1 MNISF
6 EAPDKIN
13 GLMTITLETADYQ
26 PEVDKTLKDYR
37 KRANIPGFRPGQ
49 APMGMIK
56 RQFGPSVKVEAINK
70 MLGEKLYEYV
80 RENKIQMLGE
90 PLPSDKQEQL
100 DFESDKP
107 LTFKFDIAVAPEFE
121 AKLSGKDKIAYY
133 NITVEDKLIDQQVEM
148 YQSRAGHY
156 EKVENFDAEQR
167 DMLKGDLRELDAKGN
182 VKEGGITVADAVLMP
197 QYMKVDDQKK
207 LFDGA
212 KLGDIITWN
221 PRKAYPESDV
231 EVSSLL
237 KIQKEEVKDHE
248 GDFTFQITEISRYVK
263 AEINQE
269 LFDQTFGEGT
279 VKSEKEFRQKI
290 ADQISQQFKADSDY
304 KFLLDVRAH
313 MEKKVGKLEFP
324 EALLKR
330 VMLNNNKDKGQDFV
344 EKNFEASIK
353 ELGWHMIKEQLVAAQ
368 EIKVEDADLKNVAK
382 EAARA
387 QFAQYGMSN
396 VPDEYLENYAA
407 EMLKKRENVDGRE
420 LNRLKDTKGWYREE
434 THGREVSVGAITVE
448 SDLQSTGKYRMTA
461 IIDGQRV
468 SHEITQKQYD
478 KFMAVDDYHR
488 MKLFSKVFPE
498 VEMKGNGNGVN
509 VGAAIL
515 AALTVGTGVAASI
528 ARPRPAPEVY
538 VDRYEANAVY
548 HKPGVIDAATIAA
561 AQFESESVGRQ
572 PSPQESMGIGR

>member
-56 RQFGPSVKVEAINK
+56 RQFGPSVKVDAVNK
-70 MLGEKLYEYV
+70 LLGEKLYEYV

-90 PLPSDKQEQL
+90 PLPSEQQEQL

-121 AKLSGKDKIAYY
+121 AKLSGKDKIPYY

-148 YQSRAGHY
+148 YQSRSGHY
-156 EKVENFDAEQR
+156 EKVENFDMEQR
-167 DMLKGDLRELDAKGN
+167 DMLKGDLRELDAAGN

-197 QYMKVDDQKK
+197 QYIKADDQKK
-207 LFDGA
+207 LFEGS

-231 EVSSLL
+231 EVSSLM

-248 GDFTFQITEISRYVK
+248 GDFTFQITEISRFVK
-263 AEINQE
+263 AEVNQE

-279 VKSEKEFRQKI
+279 VKDEKEFRQKI
-290 ADQISQQFKADSDY
+290 ADTISQQFKSDSDY

-330 VMLNNNKDKGQDFV
+330 VMLNNNKDKGADFV
-344 EKNFEASIK
+344 EKNFDASIK
-353 ELGWHMIKEQLVAAQ
+353 ELGWHLIKEQLVAAQ
-368 EIKVEDADLKNVAK
+368 EIKVGDDDLKNVAK

-396 VPDEYLENYAA
+396 VPDEYLENYAQ
-407 EMLKKRENVDGRE
+407 EMLKKRENVDGLVDRAVDVK
-420 LNRLKDTKGWYREE
+420 LTAALKSVVKLEE
-434 THGREVSVGAITVE
+434 KDIT
-448 SDLQSTGKYRMTA
+448 L
-461 IIDGQRV
+461 
-468 SHEITQKQYD
+468 D
-478 KFMAVDDYHR
+478 KFQ
-488 MKLFSKVFPE
+488 
-498 VEMKGNGNGVN
+498 EM
-509 VGAAIL
+509 L
-515 AALTVGTGVAASI
+515 
-528 ARPRPAPEVY
+528 
-538 VDRYEANAVY
+538 
-548 HKPGVIDAATIAA
+548 
-561 AQFESESVGRQ
+561 
-572 PSPQESMGIGR
+572 QEK

>member
-56 RQFGPSVKVEAINK
+56 RQFGPSVKVDAVNK
-70 MLGEKLYEYV
+70 LLGEKLYEYV

-90 PLPSDKQEQL
+90 PLPSEQQEQL

-121 AKLSGKDKIAYY
+121 AKLSGKDKIPYY

-148 YQSRAGHY
+148 YQSRSGHY
-156 EKVENFDAEQR
+156 EKVENFDMEQR
-167 DMLKGDLRELDAKGN
+167 DMLKGDLRELDAAGN

-197 QYMKVDDQKK
+197 QYIKVDDQKK
-207 LFDGA
+207 LFEGS

-221 PRKAYPESDV
+221 PHKAYPESDV
-231 EVSSLL
+231 EVSSLM

-248 GDFTFQITEISRYVK
+248 GDFTFQITEISRFVK
-263 AEINQE
+263 AEVNQE

-279 VKSEKEFRQKI
+279 VKDEKEFRQKI
-290 ADQISQQFKADSDY
+290 ADTISQQFKSDSDY

-330 VMLNNNKDKGQDFV
+330 VMLNNNKDKGADFV
-344 EKNFEASIK
+344 EKNFDASIK
-353 ELGWHMIKEQLVAAQ
+353 ELGWHLIKEQLVAAQ
-368 EIKVEDADLKNVAK
+368 EIKVGDDDLKNVAK

-396 VPDEYLENYAA
+396 VPDEYLENYAQ
-407 EMLKKRENVDGRE
+407 EMLKKRENVDGLVDRAVDVK
-420 LNRLKDTKGWYREE
+420 LTAALKSVVKLEE
-434 THGREVSVGAITVE
+434 KDIT
-448 SDLQSTGKYRMTA
+448 L
-461 IIDGQRV
+461 
-468 SHEITQKQYD
+468 D
-478 KFMAVDDYHR
+478 KFQ
-488 MKLFSKVFPE
+488 
-498 VEMKGNGNGVN
+498 EM
-509 VGAAIL
+509 L
-515 AALTVGTGVAASI
+515 
-528 ARPRPAPEVY
+528 
-538 VDRYEANAVY
+538 
-548 HKPGVIDAATIAA
+548 
-561 AQFESESVGRQ
+561 
-572 PSPQESMGIGR
+572 QEK

>member
-56 RQFGPSVKVEAINK
+56 RQFGPSVKVEAVNK

-100 DFESDKP
+100 DFESDQP

-121 AKLSGKDKIAYY
+121 AKLSGKDKIPYY

-330 VMLNNNKDKGQDFV
+330 VMLNNNKDKGEDFV

-368 EIKVEDADLKNVAK
+368 DIKVEDADLKNVAK

-407 EMLKKRENVDGRE
+407 EMMKKRENVDGLVDR
-420 LNRLKDTKGWYREE
+420 
-434 THGREVSVGAITVE
+434 
-448 SDLQSTGKYRMTA
+448 
-461 IIDGQRV
+461 
-468 SHEITQKQYD
+468 
-478 KFMAVDDYHR
+478 AVDV
-488 MKLFSKVFPE
+488 KLTTALK
-498 VEMKGNGNGVN
+498 N
-509 VGAAIL
+509 VVKLEEKDITL
-515 AALTVGTGVAASI
+515 EDFQKML
-528 ARPRPAPEVY
+528 
-538 VDRYEANAVY
+538 
-548 HKPGVIDAATIAA
+548 
-561 AQFESESVGRQ
+561 
-572 PSPQESMGIGR
+572 QEK

>member
-1 MNISF
+1 MNITF

-13 GLMTITLETADYQ
+13 GLMTITLESADYQ

-56 RQFGPSVKVEAINK
+56 RQFGTSVKVDAVNK

-90 PLPSDKQEQL
+90 PLPSEQQEAL
-100 DFESDKP
+100 DFESDQP

-121 AKLSGKDKIAYY
+121 AKLSAKDKIDYY
-133 NITVEDKLIDQQVEM
+133 NITVDDKMIDQQVEM
-148 YQSRAGHY
+148 YQSRAGQY
-156 EKVENFDAEQR
+156 EKAEQFDPEQR
-167 DMLKGDLRELDAKGN
+167 DMLKGDLREVDGSIE
-182 VKEGGITVADAVLMP
+182 VSDAVLMP
-197 QYMKVDDQKK
+197 QYMKVEDQKK
-207 LFDGA
+207 LFDGC

-248 GDFTFQITEISRYVK
+248 GDFTFQITEISRFVK
-263 AEINQE
+263 AEVNQA

-290 ADQISQQFKADSDY
+290 ADIISQQFKADADY

-324 EALLKR
+324 EAILKR
-330 VMLNNNKDKGQDFV
+330 VMKNNNKDRKDVDEFV
-344 EKNFEASIK
+344 EKNFELSIK
-353 ELGWHMIKEQLVAAQ
+353 ELGWHLIKEQLVAAQ
-368 EIKVEDADLKNVAK
+368 GIQIDDNDLKQVAK

-396 VPDEYLENYAA
+396 VPEEYLDNYAQD
-407 EMLKKRENVDGRE
+407 MLKKRENADGLVDR
-420 LNRLKDTKGWYREE
+420 
-434 THGREVSVGAITVE
+434 
-448 SDLQSTGKYRMTA
+448 
-461 IIDGQRV
+461 
-468 SHEITQKQYD
+468 
-478 KFMAVDDYHR
+478 AVDV
-488 MKLFSKVFPE
+488 KLT
-498 VEMKGNGNGVN
+498 
-509 VGAAIL
+509 
-515 AALTVGTGVAASI
+515 AALKNVVKLNEKDITL
-528 ARPRPAPEVY
+528 E
-538 VDRYEANAVY
+538 DFQ
-548 HKPGVIDAATIAA
+548 KML
-561 AQFESESVGRQ
+561 
-572 PSPQESMGIGR
+572 QEK

>member
-13 GLMTITLETADYQ
+13 GLMTITLEKEDYQ
-26 PEVDKTLKDYR
+26 GEVEKTLKDYR
-37 KRANIPGFRPGQ
+37 KRANVPGFRPGMT
-49 APMGMIK
+49 PMGLIK
-56 RQFGPSVKVEAINK
+56 RQFGAAVKVDVVNK

-90 PLPSDKQEQL
+90 PLPSDKQETL
-100 DFESDKP
+100 DFEGDAP

-121 AKLSGKDKIAYY
+121 AKLSGKDKIDYY
-133 NITVEDKLIDQQVEM
+133 NITVDDKLIDQQVEM
-148 YQSRAGHY
+148 YQSRAGQY
-156 EKVENFDAEQR
+156 EKAEQYDPEQR
-167 DMLKGDLRELDAKGN
+167 DMLKGDLRELDEKGN

-248 GDFTFQITEISRYVK
+248 GDFTFQITEISRFVK
-263 AEINQE
+263 AEINQQ

-279 VKSEKEFRQKI
+279 VKDEKEFRQKI
-290 ADQISQQFKADSDY
+290 ADIISQQFKADSDY

-324 EALLKR
+324 EAILKR
-330 VMLNNNKDKGQDFV
+330 VMLNNNKDKGADFV
-344 EKNFEASIK
+344 EKNFDASIK
-353 ELGWHMIKEQLVAAQ
+353 ELGWHLIKEQLVAAQ
-368 EIKVEDADLKNVAK
+368 GIKIEDADLKNVAK

-396 VPDEYLENYAA
+396 IPDEYLENYAQ
-407 EMLKKRENVDGRE
+407 EMLKKRENVDGLVDR
-420 LNRLKDTKGWYREE
+420 
-434 THGREVSVGAITVE
+434 
-448 SDLQSTGKYRMTA
+448 
-461 IIDGQRV
+461 
-468 SHEITQKQYD
+468 
-478 KFMAVDDYHR
+478 AVDV
-488 MKLFSKVFPE
+488 KLT
-498 VEMKGNGNGVN
+498 
-509 VGAAIL
+509 
-515 AALTVGTGVAASI
+515 AALKNVVKLNEKDITL
-528 ARPRPAPEVY
+528 E
-538 VDRYEANAVY
+538 DFQ
-548 HKPGVIDAATIAA
+548 KLL
-561 AQFESESVGRQ
+561 
-572 PSPQESMGIGR
+572 QEK